1 MNSIINTDLVVVVG
15 KTKLITREFETIVL
29 NCQLI
34 NLGRAALLSWLT
46 STIICNEAIVKVN
59 W

>member
-1 MNSIINTDLVVVVG
+1 MDEKLKRLARMNSIINTDLVVVVG

-34 NLGRAALLSWLT
+34 NLGRADFNDNL
-46 STIICNEAIVKVN
+46 
-59 W
+59 